1 MESSKSKSSSIAT
14 YIGVVV
20 ALLIAAGAYIV
31 SPTVMVAIT
40 QRIGNATTL
49 SPMVMR
55 LIFTVVCFFIGL
67 TISMLV
73 VGLVKPKDA
82 RTANENKLEEERNKM
97 REAQRIERQKN
108 RR

>member
-1 MESSKSKSSSIAT
+1 MENAKSKSSSIAT

-20 ALLIAAGAYIV
+20 ALLIAVGAYIV

-55 LIFTVVCFFIGL
+55 LIFTVVCFVIGL

-97 REAQRIERQKN
+97 REAQRIERMKK